1 MRYVGHIHALHPL
14 ALGRLKKKNQSSVLP
29 EIAPR
34 RRKGPSAVSNSMQF
48 IPRGVVIIQF
58 TSSPLFFSSKRL
70 VVRSTRNYALSWK
83 ALEGAAT
90 FGAGFDLCP
99 IAEFSSRQ
107 FGLFPFLLLAT
118 ARRNFG
124 TFENFSESLPAGS
137 ARLHQPG
144 PPEALAPWPCAT
156 QLGFPLLRAQFQS
169 GFLIDWSFRPCS

>member
-1 MRYVGHIHALHPL
+1 MSCQYHRTVSRTPYCKCVTHVVSVVFYHSPVELTLYSCCNFYWFGLCRTYSCTASPCSCS
-14 ALGRLKKKNQSSVLP
+14 LKKKNQSSVLP

-124 TFENFSESLPAGS
+124 TFENFSES
-137 ARLHQPG
+137 
-144 PPEALAPWPCAT
+144 
-156 QLGFPLLRAQFQS
+156 
-169 GFLIDWSFRPCS
+169 